1 MKTSI
6 LYIFL
11 LSVLYACDSHSLLPP
26 KQQLDQQIAQLNDYS
41 LLSGRLNDQLC
52 EEIETHAQEIGNDS
66 LLLATRQIIYTR
78 YCRLQDTAH
87 ARMLLDRMKP
97 YAIRIKD
104 KHLLM
109 NHLRMAFL
117 HAQTRQPAECERWI
131 NEARKYAYIN
141 PQNWYITAASAC
153 LECGLYP
160 QALIYADSAL
170 VNLKYKVISSPHLVK
185 AIALSRTGKTAEA
198 EEWTKRCITDIRH
211 FQAKHQIH
219 TISYLQYQLFME
231 YAVSLRKHGKNKEA
245 LSVLEELDRVS
256 FNNVATPLLRNK
268 DNIEEYKV
276 RVARMLSEC
285 YYATGNQ
292 SEAIQQAN
300 RADSLQSHYAQEQMN
315 IRRKMI
321 SESLQNELLSTR
333 LKSQKA
339 EAEQARLIQY
349 ILTGV
354 IILLMAILTGGYLWW
369 RNHRRRL
376 RQLFD
381 LLISHHAA
389 WLLIHDP
396 LPLISRPQIKLPDHS
411 EANTEVTTKADNLLY
426 QRILSVMK
434 EQKPFL
440 NPNLDLV
447 TLSRLV
453 GTNRTQLSTTLNRQ
467 TGMNFSRWL
476 AEYRVHHLLSLV
488 ALHPDSDIT
497 ALASESGFTS
507 RTSFFRQ
514 FRQVTGLTPNQYKN
528 VRKETGK

>member
-117 HAQTRQPAECERWI
+117 HAQIRQPAECERWI

-141 PQNWYITAASAC
+141 PQNWYITAANAC

-198 EEWTKRCITDIRH
+198 EEWTQRCITDIRH

-285 YYATGNQ
+285 HYATGNQ
-292 SEAIQQAN
+292 SEAIQQAIPLCP
-300 RADSLQSHYAQEQMN
+300 RANEHTPKDDQ
-315 IRRKMI
+315 RKPTKRTI
-321 SESLQNELLSTR
+321 IHPLKKSEDGGG
-333 LKSQKA
+333 
-339 EAEQARLIQY
+339 
-349 ILTGV
+349 TGTAHPV
-354 IILLMAILTGGYLWW
+354 YPN
-369 RNHRRRL
+369 RNHYFTHGYPNRR
-376 RQLFD
+376 
-381 LLISHHAA
+381 IS
-389 WLLIHDP
+389 LVEKSSPSPTRVIRFID
-396 LPLISRPQIKLPDHS
+396 
-411 EANTEVTTKADNLLY
+411 
-426 QRILSVMK
+426 
-434 EQKPFL
+434 KP
-440 NPNLDLV
+440 
-447 TLSRLV
+447 SC
-453 GTNRTQLSTTLNRQ
+453 
-467 TGMNFSRWL
+467 
-476 AEYRVHHLLSLV
+476 SLV
-488 ALHPDSDIT
+488 ANTRS
-497 ALASESGFTS
+497 ASANLPATNKAT
-507 RTSFFRQ
+507 RSFR
-514 FRQVTGLTPNQYKN
+514 
-528 VRKETGK
+528 GKHRGHNKS

>member
-97 YAIRIKD
+97 YAIRIKN

-141 PQNWYITAASAC
+141 PQNWYITAANAC

-231 YAVSLRKHGKNKEA
+231 YAVSLRKHGKTK
-245 LSVLEELDRVS
+245 R
-256 FNNVATPLLRNK
+256 
-268 DNIEEYKV
+268 
-276 RVARMLSEC
+276 
-285 YYATGNQ
+285 
-292 SEAIQQAN
+292 
-300 RADSLQSHYAQEQMN
+300 HYP
-315 IRRKMI
+315 
-321 SESLQNELLSTR
+321 
-333 LKSQKA
+333 
-339 EAEQARLIQY
+339 Y
-349 ILTGV
+349 
-354 IILLMAILTGGYLWW
+354 W
-369 RNHRRRL
+369 RN
-376 RQLFD
+376 
-381 LLISHHAA
+381 
-389 WLLIHDP
+389 
-396 LPLISRPQIKLPDHS
+396 
-411 EANTEVTTKADNLLY
+411 
-426 QRILSVMK
+426 
-434 EQKPFL
+434 
-440 NPNLDLV
+440 
-447 TLSRLV
+447 
-453 GTNRTQLSTTLNRQ
+453 
-467 TGMNFSRWL
+467 
-476 AEYRVHHLLSLV
+476 
-488 ALHPDSDIT
+488 
-497 ALASESGFTS
+497 
-507 RTSFFRQ
+507 
-514 FRQVTGLTPNQYKN
+514 
-528 VRKETGK
+528 